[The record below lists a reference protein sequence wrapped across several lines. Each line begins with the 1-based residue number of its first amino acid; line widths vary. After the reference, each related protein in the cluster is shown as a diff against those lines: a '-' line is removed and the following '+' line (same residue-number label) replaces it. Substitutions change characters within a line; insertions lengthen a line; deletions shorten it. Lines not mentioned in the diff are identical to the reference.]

1 MEYTSLVY
9 YVFMI
14 ARQIF
19 FSKRKAGSPRGFLP
33 RPLLP
38 RGRVHRPASFTPEN
52 SGGAH
57 HFRFRFL
64 DLCIRFGKI
73 ISKACPVGNLFSFG
87 VCESF
92 NSGATKLD
100 TNSFFEDEKVRS
112 PSPAI
117 GGAGFLRVPPW
128 RDALAEME
136 ADFNTFGGIQ
146 FFLFKN

>member
-1 MEYTSLVY
+1 M
-9 YVFMI
+9 
-14 ARQIF
+14 
-19 FSKRKAGSPRGFLP
+19 
-33 RPLLP
+33 
-38 RGRVHRPASFTPEN
+38 
-52 SGGAH
+52 
-57 HFRFRFL
+57 
-64 DLCIRFGKI
+64 
-73 ISKACPVGNLFSFG
+73 ISK

-117 GGAGFLRVPPW
+117 GGAGLRSRPAVAGP
-128 RDALAEME
+128 LAGNE